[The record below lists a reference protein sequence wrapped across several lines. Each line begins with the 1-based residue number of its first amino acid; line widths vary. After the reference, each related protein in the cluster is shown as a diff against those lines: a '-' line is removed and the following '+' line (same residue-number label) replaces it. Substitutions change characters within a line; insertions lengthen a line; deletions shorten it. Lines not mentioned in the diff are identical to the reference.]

1 MARLGV
7 GQKQHHT
14 RLAVQLTPG
23 ASHSIISVITEIQEI
38 AMRVLVLGATGLI
51 GRHLLAA
58 LHAAGH
64 VAIGA
69 GRQAPASR
77 SAPAASAAD
86 RTGGIPAWRELD
98 FGALTSAE
106 AWLPHLA
113 GVDAVVNCVGILR
126 ERHPGDYER
135 LHHRAPAAL
144 FDACERAGVQRVIHL
159 SALGSA
165 VDAPTAYWRSKA
177 AGDHA
182 LARHAALNAA
192 LDATIVRPSLV
203 YGADGASSKLFL
215 ALATLPAAA
224 LPAAHSSRV
233 QPIHI
238 DDLCDALIAL
248 LAPSA
253 PATAAT
259 ATAAATATPAA
270 AAAATTPAA
279 PVRLRELAAVGPRAM
294 SMAAYLACLREGM
307 AARAA
312 ALVLDMPLPLARLAA
327 RVAALHPASAL
338 TPDSL
343 TMLAA
348 SANGCNTADAAPV
361 RALLAGR
368 PLRDPAAFASPAQ
381 KPAAVLSWAMPLATV
396 VMAALWLWTAYV
408 SWFAWPH
415 ADSVGWLAACG
426 IPAAWGEATL
436 AAASLLDA
444 AIGCALLLRP
454 RRWLWPLQLALVGGY
469 TIAMTFCLPEV
480 WLHPFGPLSKNLPI
494 LALLLAMWR
503 LDGST

>member
-1 MARLGV
+1 
-7 GQKQHHT
+7 
-14 RLAVQLTPG
+14 
-23 ASHSIISVITEIQEI
+23 
-38 AMRVLVLGATGLI
+38 MRILVLGATGLI
-51 GRHLLAA
+51 GSHLLAA
-58 LHAAGH
+58 LHKAGH
-64 VAIGA
+64 HAIG
-69 GRQAPASR
+69 ASR

-86 RTGGIPAWRELD
+86 RTGGGPAWRELD

-126 ERHPGDYER
+126 ERRPGDYER
-135 LHHRAPAAL
+135 LHHLAPSAL
-144 FDACERAGVQRVIHL
+144 FDACGRAGIRHVIQL

-177 AGDHA
+177 AGDNA
-182 LARHAALNAA
+182 LARHAALNTA
-192 LDATIVRPSLV
+192 LNATVVRPSLV

-238 DDLCDALIAL
+238 SDLCDALIAL

-253 PATAAT
+253 PAPAPAPAP
-259 ATAAATATPAA
+259 ATAAATAT
-270 AAAATTPAA
+270 

-294 SMAAYLACLREGM
+294 SMAAYLACLRAGM
-307 AARAA
+307 ASRAA
-312 ALVLDMPLPLARLAA
+312 ALVVDMPLPLARLAA
-327 RVAALHPASAL
+327 RAAALHPASAL

-348 SANGCNTADAAPV
+348 SANGCNTADAAPM

-368 PLRDPAAFASPAQ
+368 PLRDPAAFAAPAQ

-415 ADSVGWLAACG
+415 ADSIGWLAACG
-426 IPAAWGEATL
+426 IPAAWGEPAL

-444 AIGCALLLRP
+444 SIGCALLLRP
-454 RRWLWPLQLALVGGY
+454 RRWLWAQQLALVGGY

-503 LDGST
+503 LDERK